1 MNALFS
7 TIFFISAGTILDTKF
22 KLHKYDKENY
32 RILFDLKNNESGN
45 PFCIKHVTE
54 EYIKKLIQKLEPKIL
69 IYQTGSIKKIIESC
83 DVMINI
89 HVELMP
95 STVLLEGLILKKP
108 IINMTMVD
116 EFLEFQYVKDNAVL
130 SISDQS
136 DLVKPINDL
145 LYDKEFSEKLIKNG
159 QNYVRKFLAN
169 PGNASKSLADVLNSF

>member
-1 MNALFS
+1 MIHLMNNIFVNYFS
-7 TIFFISAGTILDTKF
+7 HT
-22 KLHKYDKENY
+22 
-32 RILFDLKNNESGN
+32 NN
-45 PFCIKHVTE
+45 
-54 EYIKKLIQKLEPKIL
+54 EYIKKLIQKLDPNIL
-69 IYQTGSIKKIIESC
+69 IIQTGSIKKIISSC
-83 DVMINI
+83 SLMINI

-108 IINMTMVD
+108 IINITMVD
-116 EFLEFQYVKDNAVL
+116 KFLEFQYVKDNAVL

-159 QNYVRKFLAN
+159 QNHVRKFLAN

>member
-1 MNALFS
+1 MK
-7 TIFFISAGTILDTKF
+7 IFKYCFNDSATLSDKKFVNDFLRLASNISI
-22 KLHKYDKENY
+22 N
-32 RILFDLKNNESGN
+32 
-45 PFCIKHVTE
+45 
-54 EYIKKLIQKLEPKIL
+54 
-69 IYQTGSIKKIIESC
+69 KIIESC

-108 IINMTMVD
+108 IINISMVD
-116 EFLEFQYVKDNAVL
+116 KFLKFQYVKDNAVL

-159 QNYVRKFLAN
+159 QNHVRKFLAN